1 VILYLETSS
10 LVKLYVREPDSEAVR
25 QLVGV
30 ADVVATS
37 ILAYAEA
44 RAAFARK
51 RREKGISDAAYAS
64 VKEALE
70 QDWPSYFILSL
81 AGQTVKTAGDLA
93 EKHALRGFDAVHL
106 ASALDLR
113 LSGASTIRFLT
124 ADSRLR
130 DAARA
135 EGFETSPAR

>member
-1 VILYLETSS
+1 MILYLETSS
-10 LVKLYVREPDSEAVR
+10 LVKLYVREPDSDAVR
-25 QLVGV
+25 KLVGA

-51 RREKGISDAAYAS
+51 RREKGISDAAYKS

-70 QDWPSYFILSL
+70 QDWPCYFILGL
-81 AGQTVKTAGDLA
+81 ASQTVKTAGDLA
-93 EKHALRGFDAVHL
+93 EKRALRGFDAVHL

-113 LSGASTIRFLT
+113 LSGASAICFLT
-124 ADSRLR
+124 ADTRLR
-130 DAARA
+130 AAARA
-135 EGFETSPAR
+135 EGFETS

>member
-10 LVKLYVREPDSEAVR
+10 LVKLYVREPDSDAVR
-25 QLVGV
+25 ELISA

-51 RREKGISDAAYAS
+51 RREKGISDAAYKS

-70 QDWPSYFILSL
+70 RDWPSYFILSA

-93 EKHALRGFDAVHL
+93 EKHALRGFDALHL

-113 LSGASTIRFLT
+113 LSGASSIRFLT
-124 ADSRLR
+124 ADNRLR

-135 EGFETSPAR
+135 EGFETL

>member
-10 LVKLYVREPDSEAVR
+10 LVKLYVREPDSDTVR
-25 QLVGV
+25 ELIGE

-37 ILAYAEA
+37 LLAYAEA

-51 RREKGISDAAYAS
+51 RREKGISEIAYKS

-70 QDWPSYFILSL
+70 RDWPSYFILSL

-93 EKHALRGFDAVHL
+93 EKHALRGFDALHL

-113 LSGASTIRFLT
+113 LSGASPIRFLT
-124 ADSRLR
+124 ADTRLH

-135 EGFETSPAR
+135 EGFETS